1 MARLGRERR
10 GEAGR
15 GQAPQG
21 GAGSGPARSAM
32 VWRGEARFGHGLE
45 NGRRWRDEGGRT
57 FRIIDDQ
64 LVGGVGPL
72 LAAIREGE
80 QDTVIRYPAT
90 GVHPGGL
97 VYRDLLPP
105 KAPA

>member
-1 MARLGRERR
+1 MPLG
-10 GEAGR
+10 
-15 GQAPQG
+15 
-21 GAGSGPARSAM
+21 
-32 VWRGEARFGHGLE
+32 
-45 NGRRWRDEGGRT
+45 
-57 FRIIDDQ
+57 RIIDDQ